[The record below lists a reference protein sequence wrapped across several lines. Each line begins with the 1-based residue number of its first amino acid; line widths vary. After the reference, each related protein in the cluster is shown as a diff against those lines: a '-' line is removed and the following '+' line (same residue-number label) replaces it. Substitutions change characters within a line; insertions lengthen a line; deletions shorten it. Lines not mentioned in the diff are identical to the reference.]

1 VAVRPLPSDAPPR
14 VARRHRARARARA
27 LAVVLAL
34 AGLAC
39 VTVGLRADPAP
50 ASAPAPRI
58 ARQSAPTPLL
68 SARRVPA
75 IFSSAVATDRLR
87 MQLATLVSPADA
99 CVAVNDR
106 STALVRIN
114 ADRPLAGASTQK
126 LLVAAAALS
135 VLQPASHFTT
145 RVVSTGSL
153 DGGTLAGDLVVV
165 GGGDPVLTTSPDPGP
180 AATPL
185 SGLADAIVRA
195 GITRIDGALVADDS
209 RYDRE
214 RAIADWTP
222 TEIAEGAHGAL
233 GALIVNG
240 GYSDGAPATDPALDT
255 AEALADL
262 LAERDVEIAGGVSH
276 ADEQIAGAE
285 EIAHVDSPPLSA
297 IVEEMLLESNN
308 ETAELLTRE
317 LGFKRSGEGTTATGT
332 EAVRIALA
340 RLGVPIAG
348 VDLRDGSG
356 LAPTDRVTCDALL
369 RVVELSTRPL
379 LTAIDTGLPIAG
391 RTGTLALRFG
401 GTSLVD
407 RLRAKTGH
415 IAGVVG
421 LAGAIDH
428 EDGRTGPRFAFVA
441 NGTFST
447 DEGTQLQDEIAAAI
461 GAYPDAPAPAE
472 LVPAPQ
478 PSA

>member
-1 VAVRPLPSDAPPR
+1 
-14 VARRHRARARARA
+14 
-27 LAVVLAL
+27 VLAL

-39 VTVGLRADPAP
+39 VAVGVGADPAP
-50 ASAPAPRI
+50 TSAPVPRI
-58 ARQSAPTPLL
+58 ARQSAPTPLM
-68 SARRVPA
+68 SARGVPA
-75 IFSSAVATDRLR
+75 IFTSAVATDRLR
-87 MQLATLVSPADA
+87 MQLGTVVSPVDA

-114 ADRPLAGASTQK
+114 VDRPLAGASTQK

-135 VLQPASHFTT
+135 VLRPAYRFTT
-145 RVVSTGSL
+145 RVVSAGSV
-153 DGGTLAGDLVVV
+153 DSGTLTGDLVVI
-165 GGGDPVLTTSPDPGP
+165 GGGDPVLTTSSEPGP

-185 SGLADAIVRA
+185 SGLADAIVAA
-195 GITRIDGALVADDS
+195 GITRIDGALVADDR

-222 TEIAEGAHGAL
+222 TEIAEGASGAL
-233 GALIVNG
+233 GALVVNG
-240 GYSDGAPATDPALDT
+240 GYSGGAPAGDPALDT

-262 LAERDVEIAGGVSH
+262 LAARGVEIADGVSH
-276 ADEQIAGAE
+276 SDDPAVGAR

-297 IVEEMLLESNN
+297 IVEEMLIDSDN

-317 LGFKRSGEGTTATGT
+317 LGFKDRGIGTTATGT

-340 RLGVPIAG
+340 RLGVPIDG
-348 VDLRDGSG
+348 VELHDGSG

-369 RVVELSTRPL
+369 RVVELSSRPL

-421 LAGAIDH
+421 LAGAIDG
-428 EDGRTGPRFAFVA
+428 ENGRTGPRFAFVA

-461 GAYPDAPAPAE
+461 GAYPDAPTPAE